1 VHALLS
7 LLRCFV
13 VDVYSQGTWQFMSAA
28 LLSEPHLNQAIEDDR
43 ESAFY
48 VLLYLGLLYTKHNQV
63 QQDLESYMEIFDYT
77 TIVNN
82 VAKGGR
88 LKTNFLV
95 TDKEAKALTFQC
107 PPMNDLIK
115 ELRATFAIRYVE
127 PPSEGAFA
135 RYETMKRNPGVFA
148 DALLDHPA
156 ALYEGH
162 KRKLQERGWLV
173 ETMEKYLNDLEWP
186 QLADAA
192 ELNPIA
198 EDRKR
203 KREGKGS
210 QKMNN
215 SSNSK
220 RPK

>member
-1 VHALLS
+1 M
-7 LLRCFV
+7 FV
-13 VDVYSQGTWQFMSAA
+13 DDIYSQGTWQFMSAA

-48 VLLYLGLLYTKHNQV
+48 VLLYIGLLYTKHNQV
-63 QQDLESYMEIFDYT
+63 SQKLGSYMEIFDYT

-82 VAKGGR
+82 VAEGGR

-107 PPMNDLIK
+107 PPMNNLIK

-127 PPSEGAFA
+127 PPSEEAFA
-135 RYETMKRNPGVFA
+135 RYESMKRNPNVFA
-148 DALLDHPA
+148 DVLVDHPA
-156 ALYEGH
+156 ALYEVH

-173 ETMEKYLNDLEWP
+173 ETLERYLSDPEWP

-192 ELNPIA
+192 ELNPIVK
-198 EDRKR
+198 DKKR
-203 KREGKGS
+203 KREERES
-210 QKMNN
+210 QKMKN